1 MGGEAKQFRRL
12 ESRPTLCW
20 SARALLEALAGPI
33 AVVLPE
39 DRLDEG
45 RRLLLAHLPDGRD
58 RFRAVAGG
66 ERRRDSV
73 LAGLA
78 AVEEAKT
85 VLVHDA
91 VRPFA
96 SAALVARVGARAVE
110 GRAVVP
116 ALPVRD
122 TLKEVEDGRVVRTVP
137 RARLVAVQTPQG
149 FPLAVLR
156 RAHEADAEDATDD
169 AALVERAGHPVT
181 WVEGERMNVKLT
193 DPDDWAWA
201 EDVVAAGRVRWRREV
216 W

>member
-20 SARALLEALAGPI
+20 SARALLESLAGPI

-45 RRLLLAHLPDGRD
+45 RRLLMAHLPDGKD
-58 RFRAVAGG
+58 RFRVVPGG

-73 LAGLA
+73 LAGLD
-78 AVEEAKT
+78 AVGDAET

-96 SAALVARVGARAVE
+96 STALVARVGARAVE

-122 TLKEVEDGRVVRTVP
+122 TLKEIDGERVVRTVP
-137 RARLVAVQTPQG
+137 RASLVAVQTPQG
-149 FPLAVLR
+149 FPTAVLK
-156 RAHEADAEDATDD
+156 RAHEADEDDATDD
-169 AALVERAGHPVT
+169 AALVERVGHPVT
-181 WVEGERMNVKLT
+181 WIEGERMNVKLT

-201 EDVVAAGRVRWRREV
+201 EDLVSAGRVRWRREV

>member
-12 ESRPTLCW
+12 GDRPTLCW
-20 SARALLEALAGPI
+20 AARPLLESVAGPLVVVVPPGRVEEGERALG
-33 AVVLPE
+33 
-39 DRLDEG
+39 
-45 RRLLLAHLPDGRD
+45 AHLPEHVERI
-58 RFRAVAGG
+58 RVVAGG

-73 LAGLA
+73 SSGL
-78 AVEEAKT
+78 EAIGNAST

-96 SAALVARVGARAVE
+96 SAGLARRIAARAAA

-116 ALPVRD
+116 ALRVRD
-122 TLKEVEDGRVVRTVP
+122 TLKEVEDGRVVRTVE

-149 FPLAVLR
+149 FPVEVLR
-156 RAHEADAEDATDD
+156 EAHRSDDGDATDD
-169 AALVERAGHPVT
+169 AGLVERLGHPVT
-181 WVEGERMNVKLT
+181 WIEGERLNRKLT
-193 DPDDWAWA
+193 DPEDWEWA